1 MNKSIEERFCILKNK
16 WLYGTKGISDSSVI
30 SNNKYYQKIIDLGFQ
45 AIPFLLKEQESY
57 HSYNDLKE
65 LLYWYMSPLINSG
78 DDYSVLEYFKDNEK
92 VTLYFEK
99 KKIIGYYVDKLGV
112 ITEKEFFSL
121 VDAHLFLSNCFDLPS
136 IKWY

>member
-1 MNKSIEERFCILKNK
+1 
-16 WLYGTKGISDSSVI
+16 
-30 SNNKYYQKIIDLGFQ
+30 
-45 AIPFLLKEQESY
+45 
-57 HSYNDLKE
+57 
-65 LLYWYMSPLINSG
+65 MSPLINSG

-112 ITEKEFFSL
+112 ITEKEFFSP